1 MKKYIILLFGLFLF
15 AFVPEIYAQ
24 PQQSSGFRATCF
36 DMQYCGDGTCP
47 SGSGHVHRMALS
59 TTTRKAVASST
70 TYVLECI
77 EADPDPICTTG
88 NSALDIEL
96 FCPDTSQ
103 MTPQQITD
111 QCDHYNRVTQGDIG
125 YKLSAQGG
133 DYGIWHK
140 DPAFPDDNKKY
151 IRKNEA
157 IPGELT
163 VQSDGQGNVAPIE
176 IQSYTP
182 VARMRKFMMYNK
194 IVGTDAVSAE
204 GGGQSQATL
213 PFIYRSSD
221 CEGGKA
227 YDPYGKVFD
236 MLSLEPIPN
245 VQVNLNQHNTVTDAL
260 INATIANPHIVNP
273 FKTSSIGYFTFYVV
287 DGNYSLSPTH
297 TEYTHAVQAIDMSL
311 IPTNVHR
318 IYSDLY
324 FQDSPRIQQ
333 RGAIQHRDVVM
344 KPNSG
349 IGVRY
354 PLDLLDESRTE
365 QNGKLIYK
373 GLISHPFVLLN
384 VEICTPGTPETC
396 TLYKEFDQR
405 NGGPDKGGKFSIT
418 LDQSALNSLT
428 GEYFNMKFIK
438 QDLTTAI
445 LTYDRNAVS
454 HVVAWFQKL
463 VERVVGVVQAQEVGT
478 LESKVEPI
486 PVYLEGYAY
495 DNEGSIMPNATVGI
509 YMYLFKNSPIYQTS
523 ADINGFF
530 RITTE
535 NIPSAEYSLR
545 FTSVANPEVIS
556 YQSTS
561 QFLANNGEFIK
572 AEKVNPYKLTSA
584 STNPRRNVTPSFVPE
599 QKISPLVTI
608 VSPTRVAVPSG
619 TPEAVTTTTTSR
631 NPMYLI
637 GAVLL
642 ILLGGAGVM
651 LAIYVYKKKSQETV
665 EQE

>member
-15 AFVPEIYAQ
+15 AFVPEIHAQ
-24 PQQSSGFRATCF
+24 PLQSSGFLASCF
-36 DMQYCGDGTCP
+36 DMQYCGEGACP
-47 SGSGHVHRMALS
+47 SGKTQVHRMALS
-59 TTTRKAVASST
+59 TTTHKAVASAT

-88 NSALDIEL
+88 NSELDVEL
-96 FCPDTSQ
+96 FCPDTSK
-103 MTPQQITD
+103 MTPQQVTD
-111 QCDHYNRVTQGDIG
+111 QCDHYDRVTKGDIG
-125 YKLSAQGG
+125 YQLSSRGG

-140 DPAFPDDNKKY
+140 DVASTNNTY

-157 IPGELT
+157 IRGELT
-163 VQSDGQGNVAPIE
+163 VQSDGQGNVKPIE
-176 IQSYTP
+176 VQSYTKD
-182 VARMRKFMMYNK
+182 ARMRKFMMYNK
-194 IVGTDAVSAE
+194 IVGTDPVSAE

-227 YDPYGKVFD
+227 YDPAGRVFD

-245 VQVNLNQHNTVTDAL
+245 VQVSLNQHNTVTDAL
-260 INATIANPHIVNP
+260 VNISIANPHIVNP

-287 DGNYSLSPTH
+287 DGNYSLNPTH
-297 TEYTHAVQAIDMSL
+297 TEYTHAVQTQDEGS

-344 KPNSG
+344 KPNNG
-349 IGVRY
+349 IGARY

-365 QNGKLIYK
+365 ENGKLIYK

-396 TLYKEFDQR
+396 ALYKEFDQK
-405 NGGPDKGGKFSIT
+405 NGGPDKEGEFAIT
-418 LDQSALNSLT
+418 LDQSVLKSLT
-428 GEYFNMKFIK
+428 GEYFNMKFVK
-438 QDLTTAI
+438 QDLTTAT
-445 LTYDRNAVS
+445 LTYDGSTVS
-454 HVVAWFQKL
+454 HVVSWLKKL
-463 VERVVGVVQAQEVGT
+463 VGQVVGVVQAQEGDN

-509 YMYLFKNSPIYQTS
+509 YMYLFQNTPIYQTT
-523 ADINGFF
+523 ADSKGFF

-535 NIPSAEYSLR
+535 NIPSAEYSIR
-545 FTSVANPEVIS
+545 FTSVENPEVIS

-572 AEKVNPYKLTSA
+572 SEKINPYKQTNANS
-584 STNPRRNVTPSFVPE
+584 NPRRNVTPSFVPE
-599 QKISPLVTI
+599 QKISPLVTV
-608 VSPTRVAVPSG
+608 VSPTQTAAPSG
-619 TPEAVTTTTTSR
+619 APTEAVTTTTTSR